1 MQVFYNYINKVS
13 DKAKCDKMDS
23 TLKLTPEDKLILY
36 CARTQVDEVVEDKIK
51 SIVCSV
57 SNWDYVIKMAHRH
70 RLKHFL
76 YYHINQIC
84 PENVPDEVM
93 LILKNHFNLN
103 VQKNLFMFGK
113 LLEIL
118 DNFKLEKIESLPY
131 KGPILAL
138 TVYDNLGLREFDD
151 LDIFVH
157 EEDVPKIRRIL
168 TSMAYEPTVNLNL
181 KEEQKF
187 IQTMRDYIFH
197 NDNITLEIHWRFP
210 SIFFSLPKTIELFN
224 WDKCRTIEIH
234 SKPILV
240 SSPEEML
247 LIICIHNAE
256 HRWKRISLLCDFKEF
271 ICANEID
278 WFKITDKSE
287 QLGIKRLVG
296 INFYLANDLLD
307 LDMPDH
313 IFKEL
318 ISDKNVKKMSDQIK
332 SEFFS
337 KNVRSTHLLEETLI
351 SYKLRENKFYGIKD
365 VLRGITSPGIL
376 EWKNIKLPVSLF
388 PLYYL
393 LRPFLLLKR
402 HLL

>member
-23 TLKLTPEDKLILY
+23 TFKLTPEDKLILY

-51 SIVCSV
+51 STVCSV
-57 SNWDYVIKMAHRH
+57 SNWDYVIKMADRH

-93 LILKNHFNLN
+93 FILKNHFTLN

-131 KGPILAL
+131 KGPLLAL
-138 TVYDNLGLREFDD
+138 IVYDNLGLREFDD

-157 EEDVPKIRRIL
+157 EEDVPKVRRIL
-168 TSMAYEPTVNLNL
+168 TSMDYKPSVNLNL
-181 KEEQKF
+181 REERKF

-197 NDNITLEIHWRFP
+197 NENITLEIHWSFP
-210 SIFFSLPKTIELFN
+210 SIFFSLPKSIELFS

-234 SKPILV
+234 SKQILV

-271 ICANEID
+271 INANEID
-278 WFKITDKSE
+278 WFEITEKSE

-332 SEFFS
+332 YDFFS

-351 SYKLRENKFYGIKD
+351 SYKLRENKVHGVKD
-365 VLRGITSPGIL
+365 VLKGITSPGIL
-376 EWKNIKLPVSLF
+376 EWNNIKLPVSLF
-388 PLYYL
+388 PLYYF

-402 HLL
+402 HI

>member
-1 MQVFYNYINKVS
+1 
-13 DKAKCDKMDS
+13 
-23 TLKLTPEDKLILY
+23 
-36 CARTQVDEVVEDKIK
+36 
-51 SIVCSV
+51 
-57 SNWDYVIKMAHRH
+57 
-70 RLKHFL
+70 
-76 YYHINQIC
+76 
-84 PENVPDEVM
+84 
-93 LILKNHFNLN
+93 
-103 VQKNLFMFGK
+103 
-113 LLEIL
+113 
-118 DNFKLEKIESLPY
+118 
-131 KGPILAL
+131 
-138 TVYDNLGLREFDD
+138 
-151 LDIFVH
+151 
-157 EEDVPKIRRIL
+157 
-168 TSMAYEPTVNLNL
+168 
-181 KEEQKF
+181 
-187 IQTMRDYIFH
+187 
-197 NDNITLEIHWRFP
+197 
-210 SIFFSLPKTIELFN
+210 
-224 WDKCRTIEIH
+224 
-234 SKPILV
+234 
-240 SSPEEML
+240 ML

-388 PLYYL
+388 QLYYL
-393 LRPFLLLKR
+393 FRPFLILKR